1 MKEVQRPTNESH
13 KTLQSSVICV
23 SYCKIDCYLRV
34 QCGITLN
41 TGCYRML
48 QIPVL
53 AKVLLLHRGITVGAG
68 DSLNN
73 KLVMKGS
80 HWLWVDDFKW
90 KSHWTLFLWWLSH
103 APAPWLILL
112 VRHPTTSSH
121 SIVHLFAT
129 AVVVWPYNR
138 SYIWHIC
145 ITRIQGEKD
154 VCVIFLFKCLCGWH
168 CVREIEKK
176 NMKRKKKESESPRRL
191 DTKSQCVQPQT
202 VHHTGLSGAIQN
214 STKPRP
220 CSSGP
225 QAAGPGQAHHWAP
238 SCVPLQHCTQR
249 SHNGPQQPLHTPGGS
264 CLSKHLRLS
273 ACEWDSVLR
282 PTWVAKQA
290 GIWSSNTPRRRQT
303 ETYG

>member
-154 VCVIFLFKCLCGWH
+154 VCVIFLLKCLCGWH

-176 NMKRKKKESESPRRL
+176 TWKERKKKARVQEGWIQRASVCSPRLSITLDSQGPFRIALNHGLALPAHRL
-191 DTKSQCVQPQT
+191 QAQDKLTTELHPVCPSST
-202 VHHTGLSGAIQN
+202 VHSVVTMGH
-214 STKPRP
+214 
-220 CSSGP
+220 SSRFT
-225 QAAGPGQAHHWAP
+225 
-238 SCVPLQHCTQR
+238 LQEDPVCQSSSDCQR
-249 SHNGPQQPLHTPGGS
+249 VNEI
-264 CLSKHLRLS
+264 
-273 ACEWDSVLR
+273 AF
-282 PTWVAKQA
+282 
-290 GIWSSNTPRRRQT
+290 
-303 ETYG
+303 